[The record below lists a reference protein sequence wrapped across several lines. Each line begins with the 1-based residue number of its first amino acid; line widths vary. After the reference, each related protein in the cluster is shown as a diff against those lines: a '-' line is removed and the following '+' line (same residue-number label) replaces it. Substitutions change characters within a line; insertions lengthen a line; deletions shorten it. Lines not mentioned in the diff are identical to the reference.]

1 MQPPEFPRPLDCTD
15 PNEFPPFLSF
25 ESASGDLTRLDHDL
39 RCNAGLYGGS
49 GCGLEAQLESMYRAL
64 VIHDARGAPLNTS
77 PNAGFVRADALAAS
91 GYAIVLTGAAE
102 EAELAAELTRRMHAA
117 AVNLCGKTPLGGLAR
132 LIQRARLIVCN
143 DTGVSHVA
151 AAVGT
156 PSVVVCCGADP
167 LRWAPLD
174 AVKHRVLHLPL
185 DCRPCMH
192 AVCPIG
198 HACALGITP
207 DRVVEEA
214 LGLLRSRVRTG
225 AAQEALQ

>member
-1 MQPPEFPRPLDCTD
+1 MRHLRLPDCGTELEWPILAGED
-15 PNEFPPFLSF
+15 ADAALAWFRHESYVCIHAGARLLSRRWPVERF
-25 ESASGDLTRLDHDL
+25 A
-39 RCNAGLYGGS
+39 A
-49 GCGLEAQLESMYRAL
+49 
-64 VIHDARGAPLNTS
+64 V
-77 PNAGFVRADALAAS
+77 ADALAAS

-117 AVNLCGKTPLGGLAR
+117 AVNLCGKTSLGGLAR

-143 DTGVSHVA
+143 DTGASHVA

>member
-1 MQPPEFPRPLDCTD
+1 MPSRAGRHGGMVSGQDEVAEF
-15 PNEFPPFLSF
+15 
-25 ESASGDLTRLDHDL
+25 
-39 RCNAGLYGGS
+39 AGLLRQFKERTDRSYGS
-49 GCGLEAQLESMYRAL
+49 L
-64 VIHDARGAPLNTS
+64 ARRLGMNTS
-77 PNAGFVRADALAAS
+77 TLHRYCAGDAVPQDFAPVERFAAVADALAAS

-117 AVNLCGKTPLGGLAR
+117 AVNLCGKTSLGGLAR